1 MILKICDL
9 RVYYF
14 LRDKVVRAIDK
25 IDLEVP
31 EGVVFGI
38 VGESGSGKSTL
49 AHAIIRLIPPPG
61 RIVSGSIFF
70 RDLDLVKLS
79 EKELNKI
86 RGNRITM
93 IPQDP
98 ISSFNPTVRIGD
110 QLLDVAI
117 HKLGLSRREAAKII
131 IEKLKLV
138 RMPSPEI
145 NMRKYPHEL
154 SGGMLQ
160 RAAIAM
166 ALLPDPDLI
175 IADEPTTALDV
186 TIQAAILKLIRDL
199 VDDLKKTVI
208 LITHNMGIVA
218 ETCDKIAVMYAGQIV
233 ELGDVYDMLSEPLHP
248 YTRALIMAVPRA
260 DREIERLEPLVGEPP
275 SLSDI
280 PRGCRFHPRC
290 RLAKPI
296 CKREEPPLRYLDSK
310 RAVRCWLYV

>member
-1 MILKICDL
+1 MMLKIGDL

-14 LRDKVVRAIDK
+14 LRNTTVRAIDK
-25 IDLEVP
+25 VDLEIP

-49 AHAIIRLIPPPG
+49 AHAIMRLIPPPG
-61 RIVSGSIFF
+61 KIVSGSIIF
-70 RDLDLVKLS
+70 RGIDLVKLS
-79 EKELNKI
+79 DREMNKI
-86 RGNRITM
+86 RGSRITM

-98 ISSFNPTVRIGD
+98 MSSFNPTIRIGD

-117 HKLGLSRREAAKII
+117 YKLGLSRREALKLI
-131 IEKLKLV
+131 IEKLRLV

-145 NMRKYPHEL
+145 NVRKYPHEL

-166 ALLPDPDLI
+166 ALLPDPDLV

-199 VDDLKKTVI
+199 VDELKKTVI

-218 ETCDKIAVMYAGQIV
+218 ETCDNVAVMYAGQIV
-233 ELGDVYDMLSEPLHP
+233 EIGEVYDILSEPLHP
-248 YTRALIMAVPRA
+248 YTRALITAVPRA
-260 DREIERLEPLVGEPP
+260 DRELDKLEPLTGEPP
-275 SLSDI
+275 SLSNI

-290 RLAKPI
+290 RLARPI
-296 CKREEPPLRYLDSK
+296 CREEEPPLKYLDSK